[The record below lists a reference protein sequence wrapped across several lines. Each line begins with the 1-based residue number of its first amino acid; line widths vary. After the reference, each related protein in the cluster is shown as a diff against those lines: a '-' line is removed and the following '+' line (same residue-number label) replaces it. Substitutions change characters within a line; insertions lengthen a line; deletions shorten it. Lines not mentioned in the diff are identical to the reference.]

1 MRAPAAWQIKKAM
14 NKDLDIDVI
23 PEAVD
28 DVVHFSAPVVAPGLE
43 LLVLLRSAR
52 DMNKQT
58 GDCSGSKHLGSNQ
71 KQSRVGREKYFFAAV
86 LRS

>member
-1 MRAPAAWQIKKAM
+1 MRAATTAWQIKKAMKAM

-28 DVVHFSAPVVAPGLE
+28 DVVHLGAPVVAPGLE
-43 LLVLLRSAR
+43 LFVLLRSAR
-52 DMNKQT
+52 AMNEQT
-58 GDCSGSKHLGSNQ
+58 RDCSAHKSQHGAN
-71 KQSRVGREKYFFAAV
+71 FFAVV

>member
-43 LLVLLRSAR
+43 LFVLLRPAHA
-52 DMNKQT
+52 MNQ
-58 GDCSGSKHLGSNQ
+58 
-71 KQSRVGREKYFFAAV
+71 
-86 LRS
+86 

>member
-43 LLVLLRSAR
+43 LFVLLRSA
-52 DMNKQT
+52 
-58 GDCSGSKHLGSNQ
+58 HAINQ
-71 KQSRVGREKYFFAAV
+71 
-86 LRS
+86 